1 MFSRGPRVTSA
12 APSARVAAGGG
23 PEDVL
28 LLLARL
34 ALATLFVPCGLGK
47 LADLAGFAAEFERL
61 GVPFATALAP
71 ANAGVEL
78 LGGLAL
84 ALGAWTRG
92 AALLLAASTVAVTLL
107 VHGGFWAVPT
117 GQGAAQTA
125 HFVKNL
131 AIVGGLLAVAA
142 AGAGRFG
149 VDGLLVGFAPGRRQA
164 GAR

>member
-1 MFSRGPRVTSA
+1 MPSRRP
-12 APSARVAAGGG
+12 G
-23 PEDVL
+23 PEDAL

-34 ALATLFVPCGLGK
+34 ALAALFVLSGLGK
-47 LADLAGFAAEFERL
+47 LADLAGFAAGLERL
-61 GVPFATALAP
+61 GVPAAALLAR

-92 AALLLAASTVAVTLL
+92 AALLLAGSTVAATLL
-107 VHGGFWAVPT
+107 AHGFWAAPA
-117 GQGAAQTA
+117 GQQAAQTI

-142 AGAGRFG
+142 AGGGRFS
-149 VDGLLVGFAPGRRQA
+149 VDGLVGLDLGRRQRA
-164 GAR
+164 LADRR

>member
-1 MFSRGPRVTSA
+1 MPPRYPAT
-12 APSARVAAGGG
+12 APDDPPARVAAGG

-34 ALATLFVPCGLGK
+34 ALGAFFVLSGLGK
-47 LADLAGFAAEFERL
+47 LADLAGFAAGLQRL
-61 GVPFATALAP
+61 GVPAAAALAP
-71 ANAGVEL
+71 VNAGVEL

-92 AALLLAASTVAVTLL
+92 TALLLVGSTVAATLL
-107 VHGGFWAVPT
+107 VHDFWAAPA
-117 GQGAAQTA
+117 GQEAAQTI

-149 VDGLLVGFAPGRRQA
+149 VDGLVGLDLGRRQRALA
-164 GAR
+164 GRR

>member
-1 MFSRGPRVTSA
+1 MPPRYPATAPDDPPRPGRGA
-12 APSARVAAGGG
+12 

-34 ALATLFVPCGLGK
+34 ALGTLFVLSGLGK
-47 LADLAGFAAEFERL
+47 LADLTGFAAELERL
-61 GVPFATALAP
+61 GVPAAALLAR

-84 ALGAWTRG
+84 ALGAGTRG
-92 AALLLAASTVAVTLL
+92 AALLVAVSTMTATLL
-107 VHGGFWAVPT
+107 VHDFWTAPAWQRV
-117 GQGAAQTA
+117 AQTI

-149 VDGLLVGFAPGRRQA
+149 VDGLVGLDLGRRQRA
-164 GAR
+164 PADGS

>member
-1 MFSRGPRVTSA
+1 MLSRRPHMAPSD
-12 APSARVAAGGG
+12 PSARVAAGG

-34 ALATLFVPCGLGK
+34 ALAALFVLSGLGK
-47 LADLAGFAAEFERL
+47 LADLAGFAAGLERL
-61 GVPFATALAP
+61 GVPAAALLAR

-84 ALGAWTRG
+84 ALGARTRG
-92 AALLLAASTVAVTLL
+92 AALLLAGSTVAATLL
-107 VHGGFWAVPT
+107 AHGFWAAPA
-117 GQGAAQTA
+117 GQQAAQTI

-142 AGAGRFG
+142 VGGGRFS
-149 VDGLLVGFAPGRRQA
+149 VDGLVGLDLGRRQRA
-164 GAR
+164 LADRR